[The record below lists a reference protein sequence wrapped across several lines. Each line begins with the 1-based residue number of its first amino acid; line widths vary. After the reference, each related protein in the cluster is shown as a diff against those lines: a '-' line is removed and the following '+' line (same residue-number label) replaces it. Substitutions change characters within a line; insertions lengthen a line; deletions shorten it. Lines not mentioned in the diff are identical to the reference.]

1 MLDRSAWIVG
11 LCCALLSGLLLPS
24 PVRAHLDLDLQ
35 IAELTQRIEADPDNS
50 ELYLKRGELH
60 RYHREWKA
68 AEKDY
73 RRARKLQPDLDVV
86 DYFIGNLKLE
96 AGRPK
101 TAKKLLDRFLEKH
114 PDHAKARVSRAR
126 TMIELDQPLAAAED
140 YTRAIG
146 AYEDRSP
153 DPAFYIER
161 ARALAGAG
169 DEYVDSALRGLDE
182 GLARLGRPVTL
193 QLYAIELEVERGAYD
208 AALTR
213 LEQIAAQA
221 DRKETWLVRR
231 GEILERAGRSEEARL
246 AYSAAL
252 TAIAGLPPSRRGN
265 RAMQRLRTQ
274 ADTAL
279 QRLSE

>member
-1 MLDRSAWIVG
+1 VM
-11 LCCALLSGLLLPS
+11 SGLLLLS

-35 IAELTQRIEADPDNS
+35 IADLTQRIEADPDNP

-60 RYHREWKA
+60 RFHQEWTA

-96 AGRPK
+96 SGRPK
-101 TAKKLLDRFLEKH
+101 AAKKLLDRFLEKH
-114 PDHAKARVSRAR
+114 PDHAKARVAHAR
-126 TMIELDQPLAAAED
+126 TMVELNRPLVAAED
-140 YTRAIG
+140 YTRAIA
-146 AYEDRSP
+146 AYDERNRP
-153 DPAFYIER
+153 DPSFYIER

-169 DEYVDSALRGLDE
+169 DEYVDAALRGLDE

-193 QLYAIELEVERGAYD
+193 QLYAIELEVERGTYD
-208 AALTR
+208 TALTR

-231 GEILERAGRSEEARL
+231 GEILERAGRSEKARQ
-246 AYSAAL
+246 AYSSAL

-265 RAMQRLRTQ
+265 RAMQRLATQ
-274 ADTAL
+274 AETAL